1 MSLPKGAIEQLSV
14 RFCNLLDMKEM
25 GVRSILRAWMV
36 CMRRAEDIPDG
47 DLFLFETTS
56 YGGS

>member
-1 MSLPKGAIEQLSV
+1 MSLPKGAIELLSV

-25 GVRSILRAWMV
+25 GVRSILRASMV
-36 CMRRAEDIPDG
+36 CKRRAEDIPDG